1 MQRAFIGVGA
11 DAAESEARRAKN
23 TEKIAFL
30 LKRRFYE
37 MAARGKP
44 QLNTCFF
51 EILIYTL
58 YILTS
63 RFLSNSKP
71 KNAHSM
77 GKKQA
82 CFTLK
87 LFQQLFFNASNLRK
101 LAFVLYHLKSCFPT
115 VFISNISLRTK
126 ILKCTDLFKILV
138 HFFIKERRRFYP
150 TSWLN

>member
-1 MQRAFIGVGA
+1 MFFRVNLAIPSNEV
-11 DAAESEARRAKN
+11 AAEILDTLLYNRFNFTIPSNPKQKINSVRESKN
-23 TEKIAFL
+23 RTEFFDTDAILTQFWPKKGSKNCVGKKNGTICCVWKISKPQYIASV
-30 LKRRFYE
+30 
-37 MAARGKP
+37 AARGKP
-44 QLNTCFF
+44 QLNIYFF

-87 LFQQLFFNASNLRK
+87 LF
-101 LAFVLYHLKSCFPT
+101 
-115 VFISNISLRTK
+115 
-126 ILKCTDLFKILV
+126 
-138 HFFIKERRRFYP
+138 
-150 TSWLN
+150 

>member
-1 MQRAFIGVGA
+1 MFQG
-11 DAAESEARRAKN
+11 SHN
-23 TEKIAFL
+23 SL
-30 LKRRFYE
+30 

-115 VFISNISLRTK
+115 VFISNIFLRTK

-138 HFFIKERRRFYP
+138 HFFHKRKTPFLSDVLAKLKELFRIRFQSAAYRVCVDQ
-150 TSWLN
+150 S